1 MHLFGTV
8 DDNTFFYDLM
18 KVRELE
24 KFEETKIYLQFG
36 VGLEKYTFTFYKR
49 ILGVYYMECITIN
62 IKRVMVIMPVYSSK

>member
-36 VGLEKYTFTFYKR
+36 VEGLEKYTFTFYKR
-49 ILGVYYMECITIN
+49 TLGVLHGMHYHKHKKGHGDNAC
-62 IKRVMVIMPVYSSK
+62 V